1 MFKSVNPD
9 TISKPRRKYVHSIEI
24 PAEARVL
31 SASGQVG
38 VAADGTVPEGIEA
51 QTDICWHNVV
61 EILKANDME
70 VKDIFKVVQY
80 LTRVEDRDA
89 HFVVRDRYLGDHSP
103 TSTLLFI
110 SALAE
115 PNFIVEV
122 EVMAAKVD

>member
-1 MFKSVNPD
+1 MFKSVTPD
-9 TISKPRRKYVHSIEI
+9 TISAPRRQYVHSLEI
-24 PAEARVL
+24 PAGARIL
-31 SASGQVG
+31 SLSGQVG
-38 VAADGTVPEGIEA
+38 VAADGTVPDGITA
-51 QTDICWHNVV
+51 QTEICWYNVV
-61 EILKANDME
+61 EILKANDMG
-70 VKDIFKVVQY
+70 VTDIFKVVQY

-110 SALAE
+110 PALAE